1 MSVLSLTF
9 SSEKDIEEDQIFCI
23 SPGRDYQ
30 MNTWMFQD
38 QSIPNVDPSQVWH
51 SPSLTPN
58 GIRAGVPKQTQLV
71 RKSALSNIVS
81 GRDQVV
87 EKFGQ
92 ITPPEQD
99 KPDSFADSL
108 SRDASESKR
117 KHEEDGIGKQY
128 RMQRARNAANKRHSK
143 SKTARRDSTY
153 GVESDGTDSVK
164 GQGKSTNVQR
174 QKNRLAAAKCR
185 AKKKATLEDIQET
198 HREGS
203 QLNSYLHCEL
213 RELRDQK
220 AFLWDS
226 LLQHESGV
234 CQCHAIHRFN
244 FAQAQ
249 QLAIGMGAMKG

>member
-1 MSVLSLTF
+1 M
-9 SSEKDIEEDQIFCI
+9 
-23 SPGRDYQ
+23 
-30 MNTWMFQD
+30 WMFQN

-51 SPSLTPN
+51 SPGLTPN
-58 GIRAGVPKQTQLV
+58 GFGAGVPRQTQPV
-71 RKSALSNIVS
+71 RKSALSNIVGS
-81 GRDQVV
+81 RDQVV

-92 ITPPEQD
+92 ITPPEED
-99 KPDSFADSL
+99 KSDSFADSL

-117 KHEEDGIGKQY
+117 KHEEDDIGKQN

-143 SKTARRDSTY
+143 SKTARRDSTH
-153 GVESDGTDSVK
+153 GVESDGPDSVK

-174 QKNRLAAAKCR
+174 KKNRLAAAKCR

-203 QLNSYLHCEL
+203 QLNSYLHCEM

-220 AFLWDS
+220 AFLWNS
-226 LLQHESGV
+226 LLQHEPGV

-244 FAQAQ
+244 FVQAQ
-249 QLAIGMGAMKG
+249 QLALGMEAMLGQP